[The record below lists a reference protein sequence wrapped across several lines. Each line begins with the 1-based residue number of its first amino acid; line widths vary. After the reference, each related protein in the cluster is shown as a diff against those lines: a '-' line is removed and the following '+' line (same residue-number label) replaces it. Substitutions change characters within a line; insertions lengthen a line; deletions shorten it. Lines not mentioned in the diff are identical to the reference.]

1 MGAVQIQASAI
12 SKEKRLFLDVSMKF
26 CIHCWVPNTLNSSLS
41 TLRGFLA
48 AARLGSFAAA
58 ADELHLTHSAISH
71 QIRTLEHEL
80 GQPLFRRVARSVV
93 LTDAGKDFA
102 QTVARVL
109 RTLDDGVARLS
120 PYRKPRS
127 VILYTSSA
135 FARGYLLPRLTAL
148 RDAHPDI
155 DVWLD
160 TSERAVD
167 FEYDEVD
174 ILISAQARAAG
185 PHTLTRS
192 LLTDCRR
199 PLAAPSLIAAR
210 GGPPATPAELR
221 QWPLL
226 HDEGAVT
233 WRGWFDRA
241 GLPTGDTDAG
251 PAFSDHALALEAAA
265 AGLGVVLGSVVAADA
280 HLRRGTLRA
289 VANVELP
296 QNSYQICCDSRR
308 IGEPHVRLVHDW
320 LVSATGAG
328 TPP

>member
-1 MGAVQIQASAI
+1 MPSA
-12 SKEKRLFLDVSMKF
+12 LA
-26 CIHCWVPNTLNSSLS
+26 SSLS
-41 TLRGFLA
+41 TLRGFDA
-48 AARLGSFAAA
+48 AARLGSFADAA
-58 ADELHLTHSAISH
+58 EELHLTHSAISH
-71 QIRTLEHEL
+71 QVRTLEREL

-109 RTLDDGVARLS
+109 RTLDDGVGRLS

-135 FARGYLLPRLTAL
+135 FARGYLLPRLAL
-148 RDAHPDI
+148 LREARPEI

-174 ILISAQARAAG
+174 ILISTQAPASGAHALAQ
-185 PHTLTRS
+185 P
-192 LLTDCRR
+192 LLADRRR

-210 GGPPATPAELR
+210 GGDRPSPAQLQ

-233 WRGWFDRA
+233 WRTWFDRA
-241 GLPTGDTDAG
+241 GLAAGDADAG

-280 HLRRGTLRA
+280 HLNRGTLRA
-289 VANVELP
+289 VSDIEIP
-296 QNSYQICCDSRR
+296 QNAYRIYCDSRR
-308 IGEPHVRLVHDW
+308 IGEQHVRIVHDW
-320 LVSATGAG
+320 LINLAG
-328 TPP
+328 TARPA